1 MVVRDSAADNK
12 TVVDLPLEMVLG
24 KMPQKEFR
32 MERFP
37 RVLNPLSLPSGVT
50 VEAALDRVLRL
61 LAVGSKRFLVN
72 KVDRSVTGLVAQQQ
86 NVGPL
91 QIPLSNVGVVAQSHW
106 SRTGCAISVGEQ
118 PVKGLVSD
126 GANARMTVAETITNI
141 MWAKLT
147 ALADIKVAGN
157 WMWAAK
163 LPGKISNIDARRARL
178 MRVKCM
184 NPFLNHTLILSLIR
198 LFSR

>member
-1 MVVRDSAADNK
+1 VSGDGRVVVEDSANGK
-12 TVVDLPLEMVLG
+12 TVVDLPLELVLG

-37 RVLNPLSLPSGVT
+37 KVLKPLNLPSDANVT
-50 VEAALDRVLRL
+50 NAVDRVLRL

-91 QIPLSNVGVVAQSHW
+91 QIPLSNVAVVAQSHW

-118 PVKGLVSD
+118 PIKGLVSD

-147 ALADIKVAGN
+147 SISDIKVAGN

-163 LPGKISNIDARRARL
+163 LPGKEE
-178 MRVKCM
+178 
-184 NPFLNHTLILSLIR
+184 
-198 LFSR
+198 